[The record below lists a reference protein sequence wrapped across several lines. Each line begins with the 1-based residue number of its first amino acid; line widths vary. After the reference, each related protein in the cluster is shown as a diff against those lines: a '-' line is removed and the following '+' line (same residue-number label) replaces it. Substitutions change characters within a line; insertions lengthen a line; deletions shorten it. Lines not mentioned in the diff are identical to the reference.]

1 MARMSR
7 TSKAILALLLG
18 ACLTTFL
25 QSEPHDSFVQPNVSR
40 EAASAAAAAALLAAV
55 AMPGAAEA
63 RAPTI
68 SVFGFGSGMS
78 DAYSQN
84 DNPTNPYSQFSDGT
98 NAVYK
103 LTQDILDKKKAE
115 LAKGFDA
122 IEAAPGFIQA
132 KNPMKLNTCLR
143 GSAFYIKSD
152 MEAISKGL
160 AEDRSN
166 AAFAKTREVA
176 QKLGELGAHGRAKNW
191 PQCDKDYAEV
201 QSLIS
206 EWKRMVAF

>member
-1 MARMSR
+1 M
-7 TSKAILALLLG
+7 TV
-18 ACLTTFL
+18 L
-25 QSEPHDSFVQPNVSR
+25 QSEPHSSFVQPNVNR

-68 SVFGFGSGMS
+68 SVFGFGGGQS
-78 DAYSQN
+78 DVYSQN

-122 IEAAPGFIQA
+122 IEAAPDLIKA
-132 KNPMKLNTCLR
+132 RNPMGLNTALR
-143 GSAFYIKSD
+143 GAAFYIKAD

-160 AEDRSN
+160 DEDRN
-166 AAFAKTREVA
+166 NVAFAKTREVA
-176 QKLGELGAHGRAKNW
+176 QKIGELGAHGRAKNW
-191 PQCDKDYAEV
+191 PQCNVDYADL
-201 QSLIS
+201 QGLIG

>member
-1 MARMSR
+1 MAR
-7 TSKAILALLLG
+7 TSKTSKLILALLLG
-18 ACLTTFL
+18 VTFTQL
-25 QSEPHDSFVQPNVSR
+25 LRSGPGNAFVQPTRR
-40 EAASAAAAAALLAAV
+40 EAAAAAAAALLAA
-55 AMPGAAEA
+55 AGAPGAADA

-115 LAKGFDA
+115 LAKGLDA
-122 IEAAPGFIQA
+122 IQAAPGFIQA
-132 KNPMKLNTCLR
+132 KNPMKLNSCLR
-143 GSAFYIKSD
+143 GVAFYIKSD

-160 AEDRSN
+160 NEDRSN
-166 AAFAKTREVA
+166 AAFAKAREVA

-206 EWKRMVAF
+206 EWKQMVAF

>member
-1 MARMSR
+1 MQ
-7 TSKAILALLLG
+7 LLPAG
-18 ACLTTFL
+18 PSSA
-25 QSEPHDSFVQPNVSR
+25 FVQPTRR
-40 EAASAAAAAALLAAV
+40 EIVSAAAVAALLAATG
-55 AMPGAAEA
+55 APGAAEA

-68 SVFGFGSGMS
+68 SVFGFGGGQS

-84 DNPTNPYSQFSDGT
+84 DNPTNPYSAFSDGT
-98 NAVYK
+98 NSVYK
-103 LTQDILDKKKAE
+103 LTQDILDKKKEE
-115 LAKGFDA
+115 LSKGLDA

-132 KNPMKLNTCLR
+132 KNPMSLNTCLR
-143 GSAFYIKSD
+143 GAAFYIKTD

-160 AEDRSN
+160 GEDRSN

-201 QSLIS
+201 QSLIG
-206 EWKRMVAF
+206 EWKQMVAF